1 MNLLKIQERFRAA
14 GEFPG
19 SLPPGFRAALWLGAA
34 FTAAFLIY
42 PAGALYP
49 GDAPHILPLIEHF
62 HSQAKPLL
70 YSLPLHNTAMPLAG
84 VLSLLSGNAD
94 WAGAQLLWWALS
106 FFICLSGYAFGCLL
120 AGRAAGVAA
129 AAALFAGR
137 SYSTVFFDLE
147 QRFYCLFLLI
157 AANALAMAWLSPRAR
172 RLTESCAVGL
182 SFLAR
187 SALCWFPLVLAALEL
202 MPSEGRAL
210 RRRLLPAALA
220 LSLPFLFLL
229 PWTRLNFSAYDKLVL
244 FDGRGDWNVVTG
256 AMGLTSTFEGDYRK
270 LAGIERGENAVLWSA
285 RRIASRP
292 GAYASG
298 VARRTCMISSKHP
311 FIFACWLFFAALLWR
326 RPGFRRV
333 NLLIFY
339 FLALHLAFSTEER
352 YFVAILPLMA
362 ATAAAS
368 AFALGAGSA
377 PEKPEGA
384 WLSAAGAMPVFLAG
398 IFCMFLLL
406 RHPGRLAGDGR
417 AAFGRALERRPDDAW
432 LLREYGRL
440 QLSRGDYDGAYR
452 SLGRAV
458 TLSPDDVPGK
468 IDLAAAAFIR
478 NRRSGRPSGGA
489 DLIEKLPLA
498 SEDWITYYPGKDY
511 MLRALYELDAGLV
524 EKAAESIS
532 LARQARREFIN
543 FKFKADTTEAGEE
556 RVRGEDTYVT
566 DAVLPE
572 LLDLLP
578 EDMRQKLGPAFTELY
593 FGEATPAAKK
603 VSYGRTAASTRS
615 AATGSARGGG
625 LSKKLSDE
633 AVELI
638 KKGDLPGAGSLL
650 AEAVKADG
658 DNFEAR
664 MDLCFL
670 ATKTGDLRL
679 GEENCG
685 EAVFLALKPPKHS
698 VISKDRLPA
707 ALYSRA
713 DFYFKIGDKAKA
725 CLDLRRASEASPPAR
740 SGGRKAFLES
750 CPR

>member
-1 MNLLKIQERFRAA
+1 MMNLIKIRERIRAA
-14 GEFPG
+14 GEFPR
-19 SLPPGFRAALWLGAA
+19 SLPPAIRTSLWLAAA
-34 FTAAFLIY
+34 FTAAFLVY

-49 GDAPHILPLIEHF
+49 GDAAHILPLTEHF

-70 YSLPLHNTAMPLAG
+70 YALPLQNTTMPLTG
-84 VLSLLSGNAD
+84 VLALLSGNAD

-129 AAALFAGR
+129 AAALFAGQ

-202 MPSEGRAL
+202 LPSEGRAF
-210 RRRLLPAALA
+210 RRRLVPAALA
-220 LSLPFLFLL
+220 LSLPFIFLL
-229 PWTRLNFSAYDKLVL
+229 PWTRLNFAACGKLVL

-256 AMGLTSTFEGDYRK
+256 AMGLTSTFEGDYRR

-285 RRIASRP
+285 KRIAARP
-292 GAYASG
+292 GAYAAG
-298 VARRTCMISSKHP
+298 VARRTCLISSKHP
-311 FIFACWLFFAALLWR
+311 FIFACWLLFAALLWR
-326 RPGFRRV
+326 RAGFRRV

-362 ATAAAS
+362 AAVAAA

-377 PEKPEGA
+377 PEKKEGT
-384 WLSAAGAMPVFLAG
+384 WLSAAGATPVFLAG

-406 RHPGRLAGDGR
+406 RHPGRLPGDAR
-417 AAFGRALERRPDDAW
+417 TAFSQALEDSPGDAW

-458 TLSPDDVPGK
+458 TLSPEDAPGK

-498 SEDWITYYPGKDY
+498 SENWITYYPGKDY
-511 MLRALYELDAGLV
+511 MLRALYELDAGLHK
-524 EKAAESIS
+524 KAAVSVS

-556 RVRGEDTYVT
+556 RLRGEDTYVT

-578 EDMRQKLGPAFTELY
+578 EDLRQKLGPAFTALY
-593 FGEATPAAKK
+593 FGEAAPVAAKGSSHGK
-603 VSYGRTAASTRS
+603 AE
-615 AATGSARGGG
+615 GSARAGGS
-625 LSKKLSDE
+625 SKKLSDE
-633 AVELI
+633 AAGLI
-638 KKGDLPGAGSLL
+638 IKGDLAGARPLL
-650 AEAVKADG
+650 AEAVKEDG

-707 ALYSRA
+707 ALCSRGE
-713 DFYFKIGDKAKA
+713 FYLKAGDKAKA
-725 CLDLRRASEASPPAR
+725 CLDLRRASEAAPPGWPEA
-740 SGGRKAFLES
+740 RKAFLAA
-750 CPR
+750 CAR